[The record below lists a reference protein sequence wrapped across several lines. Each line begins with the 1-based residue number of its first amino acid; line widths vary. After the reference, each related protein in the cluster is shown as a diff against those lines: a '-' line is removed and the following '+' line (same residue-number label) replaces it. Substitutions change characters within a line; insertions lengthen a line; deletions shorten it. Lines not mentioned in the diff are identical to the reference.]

1 MPLVLEGKQ
10 LHNQILK
17 LGFGS
22 EIIIQTSLVNMYGF
36 FGELECMQ
44 QVFDETPQRDLVMW
58 NSVVAAYSQHNFP
71 YMALAV
77 ASAMAREGLRLNGSS
92 VVSLLSACSF
102 LKAIRKGKEVH
113 GYVIRGQ
120 LVDNHDVFV
129 YNALISMYS
138 RCGVLSSARRIF
150 QTMPM
155 KNVVSWTSM
164 INCYSDNDHLK
175 EAFWLFDQMESEKI
189 KPDEITILGVI
200 SMSSKFRSFKIAEW
214 IDRYVERN
222 GFRSTGS
229 IAMLNALMDMH
240 AKCGNI
246 KKACEIFDGMEQKS
260 LMSWTTI
267 IHGLAMHSD
276 GKQALAMFSQMQREG
291 CKPDGVVFLNIL
303 SACSH
308 AGMVDE
314 ARNCFNS
321 MVNDYHMKPR
331 MEHYGCMVDLLCRA
345 GLVSEAFEFVQT
357 MPDKPDTMI
366 WRMLL
371 GACQGQG
378 DGSLARRIMNQLRE
392 IGPKNSR
399 DYGLLSNLYAAMD
412 EWDNVKEIRR
422 EMKEKGVIKEDPGSS
437 SIENILLFCNGGKA
451 GEFTL
456 ANLCQ
461 ATESLPAVK
470 YGRKA
475 VNLPMTVPDKTRVL
489 DRYVCS
495 IFKAS
500 VPYQVQPSMIQ
511 VISTRAR
518 EIASHPENM
527 NRKTIRMVVH
537 LTIGDY
543 MLQFVRTKSIS
554 IEELERVK
562 IEGCGKQCVI
572 CLEEMQCGSEAIRMP
587 CSHEYHESCI
597 VKWLKMSLLCPL
609 CRFEMSAN
617 PHDKLFVA
625 SF

>member
-1 MPLVLEGKQ
+1 MSPKPSIIKSNCNPFDEITSLLQKCKHKDHLHQIHARIVTTGLVHKPSVASKLVASLASIPLPATNSAARSIADGVKGLDSYTWNTIIRGHLAGNQPKEALLVYSHVRGKGLEVDSYTLQFAIKACRLMPLVLEGKQ

-22 EIIIQTSLVNMYGF
+22 EIIIQTSLVNLYGF

-164 INCYSDNDHLK
+164 INCYSNNDHLK
-175 EAFWLFDQMESEKI
+175 EAFWLFEQMESEKI

-321 MVNDYHMKPR
+321 MVNDYHMKPQ
-331 MEHYGCMVDLLCRA
+331 MEHCGCMVDLLCRA

-378 DGSLARRIMNQLRE
+378 DGSLARRILSQLRE

-437 SIENILLFCNGGKA
+437 SIE
-451 GEFTL
+451 
-456 ANLCQ
+456 
-461 ATESLPAVK
+461 V
-470 YGRKA
+470 Y
-475 VNLPMTVPDKTRVL
+475 
-489 DRYVCS
+489 
-495 IFKAS
+495 
-500 VPYQVQPSMIQ
+500 
-511 VISTRAR
+511 
-518 EIASHPENM
+518 
-527 NRKTIRMVVH
+527 
-537 LTIGDY
+537 
-543 MLQFVRTKSIS
+543 
-554 IEELERVK
+554 
-562 IEGCGKQCVI
+562 
-572 CLEEMQCGSEAIRMP
+572 
-587 CSHEYHESCI
+587 
-597 VKWLKMSLLCPL
+597 
-609 CRFEMSAN
+609 
-617 PHDKLFVA
+617 
-625 SF
+625 